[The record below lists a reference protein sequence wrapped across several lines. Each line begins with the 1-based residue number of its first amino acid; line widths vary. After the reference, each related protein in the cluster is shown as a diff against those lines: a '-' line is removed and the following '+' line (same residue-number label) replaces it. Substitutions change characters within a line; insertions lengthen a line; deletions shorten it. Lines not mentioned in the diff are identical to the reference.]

1 MTSTYV
7 VEKSWHHQQIQI
19 AMLLAAVIQ
28 IQWRTH
34 CLEDCV
40 LIADAQEPAPWT
52 EFSDAC
58 SVVASEKTAAA
69 QTCGL
74 LAQLSTAAA
83 THDPA
88 DALLDAEN
96 LTSQ

>member
-1 MTSTYV
+1 MVSTYV

-19 AMLLAAVIQ
+19 AMLHAAVIQ
-28 IQWRTH
+28 IQWQTH

-40 LIADAQEPAPWT
+40 LIADAQEPVPQT
-52 EFSDAC
+52 EFSDVC
-58 SVVASEKTAAA
+58 SVVASEEMAAA

-74 LAQLSTAAA
+74 LAHLSTAAA
-83 THDPA
+83 THDAA

>member
-19 AMLLAAVIQ
+19 AMLHAAVMQ
-28 IQWRTH
+28 IQWQAH
-34 CLEDCV
+34 CLEDRV

-58 SVVASEKTAAA
+58 SVVASGEMAAA

-74 LAQLSTAAA
+74 LAHLSTAAA
-83 THDPA
+83 THDAA

>member
-1 MTSTYV
+1 MTSAYV
-7 VEKSWHHQQIQI
+7 VEESWHHQQIQI
-19 AMLLAAVIQ
+19 AMLHAAAVQ
-28 IQWRTH
+28 IQWQTH

-40 LIADAQEPAPWT
+40 LIADAQDPPPRT

-58 SVVASEKTAAA
+58 SVVASEETAAA

-74 LAQLSTAAA
+74 LAHLSTAAA
-83 THDPA
+83 THDAA

>member
-1 MTSTYV
+1 M
-7 VEKSWHHQQIQI
+7 
-19 AMLLAAVIQ
+19 
-28 IQWRTH
+28 
-34 CLEDCV
+34 
-40 LIADAQEPAPWT
+40 LIADAQEPAPRT

-58 SVVASEKTAAA
+58 SVVASGETAAA

-74 LAQLSTAAA
+74 LAHLNTAAA
-83 THDPA
+83 THDAA

>member
-19 AMLLAAVIQ
+19 AMLHAAVIQ

-40 LIADAQEPAPWT
+40 LIADAQEPAPQT

-58 SVVASEKTAAA
+58 SVVASEE
-69 QTCGL
+69 
-74 LAQLSTAAA
+74 TAAA
-83 THDPA
+83 THDA
-88 DALLDAEN
+88 VDALLDAEN